1 MDGVVWPKDEAG
13 MTEETI
19 GAGVDIGVPGPW
31 IGAGD
36 PSDRLDGG

>member
-13 MTEETI
+13 MTVETI
-19 GAGVDIGVPGPW
+19 GAGVEIGVPGPW

-36 PSDRLDGG
+36 IRARVVGG